1 MAAQGYNSTA
11 VIGNGTTGY
20 QTDIVVKDLDLDV
33 SNRVK
38 DDTPVLNMC
47 MAKKR
52 KVVSTL
58 PLWTNDVYRLPQIQA
73 NQEGQAVSGGL
84 VEQQSRAN
92 LGNYTQIFS
101 TVVGATGT
109 ARAVEQSGGD
119 PQAYQE
125 VKQLIELMFDVE
137 AQIVRADQIGTKYS
151 GQSGSAVGFAGNLTA
166 PYTTSTTTYTAV
178 GQGATEYVYTASG
191 NVSTLSSFVSNVGG
205 QQGANV
211 QYQSQ
216 TSVTAP
222 SSTPPVAN
230 VSGQT
235 TTTYGPQTG
244 RRMGSLNAFAGT
256 HSFNPAPWTNF
267 YTVYNNENTDVTTNG
282 TANVLVIGGQ
292 AGTNNGEG
300 LGSNYYSYSG
310 ALQQFAPSLYK
321 QLVTTA
327 EQRFN
332 AKIRTIVCPTSLRT
346 HLSDTMPTSRSIN
359 RVNSERGDTIATYE
373 GDFNY
378 TYEIFDSWIM
388 DQVGV
393 GNSIYFLNEE
403 VLQWGSLRDL
413 GPNNEVFS
421 NADASLDQFILEGT
435 LIVRNPAGVAALHD
449 ISPLGTY
456 VGVNPSTG
464 ASGSLRS
471 TTYVGRLNAWDANG
485 F

>member
-1 MAAQGYNSTA
+1 MATITTA
-11 VIGNGTTGY
+11 TIGNGTGNY
-20 QTDIVVKDLDLDV
+20 RTDIVVKDLDLDV

-58 PLWTNDVYRLPQIQA
+58 PLWTNDVYRAPAAQA
-73 NQEGQAVSGGL
+73 NQEGAAIDSASA
-84 VEQQSRAN
+84 ESNSRAN

-137 AQIVRADQIGTKYS
+137 AQLVRNDQIGTKYS
-151 GQSGSAVGFAGNLTA
+151 GQAGTA
-166 PYTTSTTTYTAV
+166 ITDPGTATT
-178 GQGATEYVYTASG
+178 G
-191 NVSTLSSFVSNVGG
+191 
-205 QQGANV
+205 
-211 QYQSQ
+211 
-216 TSVTAP
+216 
-222 SSTPPVAN
+222 
-230 VSGQT
+230 
-235 TTTYGPQTG
+235 G
-244 RRMGSLNAFAGT
+244 RRMGSLNAFAAT
-256 HSFNPAPWTNF
+256 HSFNAGDSTGNLTVSGNQIRTNF
-267 YTVYNNENTDVTTNG
+267 NLEASDTVGYQQLSSGTTAFIIGG
-282 TANVLVIGGQ
+282 TASASGSTTV
-292 AGTNNGEG
+292 TNNGEG
-300 LGSNYYSYSG
+300 LGSSYYTYTAS
-310 ALQQFAPSLYK
+310 LQQFAPSLYK

-327 EQRFN
+327 EKRFN
-332 AKIRTIVCPTSLRT
+332 AKIRTVVCPTSLRT
-346 HLSDTMPTSRSIN
+346 HLSDTMPTSRGIN

-388 DQVGV
+388 DQVGAS
-393 GNSIYFLNEE
+393 NQIYFMNEE

-421 NADASLDQFILEGT
+421 NADASLDQFIMEGT
-435 LIVRNPAGVAALHD
+435 LIVRNPAGVAVLHD
-449 ISPLGTY
+449 IDPSGTY
-456 VGVNPSTG
+456 VGVSGGANNDYG
-464 ASGSLRS
+464 ASGSLRAS
-471 TTYVGRLNAWDANG
+471 VYVQRLNAWDAQS

>member
-1 MAAQGYNSTA
+1 MATVTTSA
-11 VIGNGTTGY
+11 IGNGTTSY

-58 PLWTNDVYRLPQIQA
+58 PLWTNDVYRAPAAQA
-73 NQEGQAVSGGL
+73 NQEGAAVSSASA
-84 VEQQSRAN
+84 ESNSRAN

-137 AQIVRADQIGTKYS
+137 AQLVRNDQIGTKYA
-151 GQSGSAVGFAGNLTA
+151 GQAGTA
-166 PYTTSTTTYTAV
+166 ITNPGTATT
-178 GQGATEYVYTASG
+178 G
-191 NVSTLSSFVSNVGG
+191 
-205 QQGANV
+205 
-211 QYQSQ
+211 
-216 TSVTAP
+216 
-222 SSTPPVAN
+222 
-230 VSGQT
+230 
-235 TTTYGPQTG
+235 G
-244 RRMGSLNAFAGT
+244 RRMGSLASFAGT
-256 HSFNPAPWTNF
+256 WSVNAGDGTGNLS
-267 YTVYNNENTDVTTNG
+267 VAGNRVTTNFNFESSDTTGYQTLTSGSTAFIIGG
-282 TANVLVIGGQ
+282 TAAATGSTTI
-292 AGTNNGEG
+292 TNNGEG
-300 LGSNYYSYSG
+300 LGSSFYTYTSN
-310 ALQQFAPSLYK
+310 LQQFAPSLYK

-327 EQRFN
+327 EKRFN

-346 HLSDTMPTSRSIN
+346 HLSDTMPTSRGIN

-388 DQVGV
+388 DQVGAS
-393 GNSIYFLNEE
+393 NQIYFLNDE

-421 NADASLDQFILEGT
+421 NADASLDQFLLEGT
-435 LIVRNPAGVAALHD
+435 LIVRNPAGVAVLGD
-449 ISPLGTY
+449 ISASGTY
-456 VGVNPSTG
+456 VGVSGGSTNNYGAEGQLRPSV
-464 ASGSLRS
+464 
-471 TTYVGRLNAWDANG
+471 YVQRLNAWDNQS

>member
-11 VIGNGTTGY
+11 VIGNGTGSY

-73 NQEGQAVSGGL
+73 NQEGQAVSSAL
-84 VEQQSRAN
+84 VESQSRAN

-137 AQIVRADQIGTKYS
+137 AQIVRNDQIGTKYS
-151 GQSGSAVGFAGNLTA
+151 GQAGSAVGFAGNVVG
-166 PYTTSTTTYTAV
+166 TTTNINTGTLTGNAGVAGYT
-178 GQGATEYVYTASG
+178 
-191 NVSTLSSFVSNVGG
+191 FVSNVTGNQGG
-205 QQGANV
+205 NV
-211 QYQSQ
+211 QYVSYS
-216 TSVTAP
+216 SVTAP
-222 SSTPPVAN
+222 SSTPPVVP
-230 VSGQT
+230 VSGS

-256 HSFNPAPWTNF
+256 HSFNPSNASPF
-267 YTVYNNENTDVTTNG
+267 YTVYNSETADTPVVG
-282 TANVLVIGGQ
+282 AANVLTIGGSV
-292 AGTNNGEG
+292 ASTLATPTNNGEY
-300 LGSNYYSYSG
+300 LGSSFYSYTSS
-310 ALQQFAPSLYK
+310 LQQFAPSLYK

-393 GNSIYFLNEE
+393 GNQIYFLNEE

-435 LIVRNPAGVAALHD
+435 LIVRNPAGVAVLHD
-449 ISPLGTY
+449 ISPLGSY

-471 TTYVGRLNAWDANG
+471 TTYVQRLNAWDNNS

>member
-1 MAAQGYNSTA
+1 MAAAGYNSTA

-58 PLWTNDVYRLPQIQA
+58 PLWTNDVYRLPAIQA
-73 NQEGQAVSGGL
+73 NQEGQAVSSAL

-151 GQSGSAVGFAGNLTA
+151 GQAGSAYGFAGNIIGTA
-166 PYTTSTTTYTAV
+166 TATTSAQVPTLPATTYNPAV
-178 GQGATEYVYTASG
+178 TGEI
-191 NVSTLSSFVSNVGG
+191 GG
-205 QQGANV
+205 NV
-211 QYQSQ
+211 QYN
-216 TSVTAP
+216 TNVYLNAV
-222 SSTPPVAN
+222 SSTPPVTP
-230 VSGQT
+230 VSGT

-244 RRMGSLNAFAGT
+244 RRMGSLNSFAGT
-256 HSFNPAPWTNF
+256 HSFNPSPSANF
-267 YTVYNNENTDVTTNG
+267 YTVFNAEGTDVTTQG
-282 TANVLVIGGQ
+282 TANVLTIGGG
-292 AGTNNGEG
+292 ASNANNGEY
-300 LGSNYYSYSG
+300 LGSSFYTYTSS
-310 ALQQFAPSLYK
+310 LQQFAPSLYK

-346 HLSDTMPTSRSIN
+346 HLSDTMPTSRSLN

-388 DQVGV
+388 DQVGA
-393 GNSIYFLNEE
+393 GNNIYFLNEE

-435 LIVRNPAGVAALHD
+435 LIVRNPAGVAVLHD
-449 ISPLGTY
+449 ISPNGTY

-471 TTYVGRLNAWDANG
+471 TTYVGRLNAWDNSS

>member
-1 MAAQGYNSTA
+1 MAYNSTTA
-11 VIGNGTTGY
+11 IGNGTGAY

-58 PLWTNDVYRLPQIQA
+58 PLWTNDTYRLPQIQA
-73 NQEGQAVSGGL
+73 QLEGAAVSSSL
-84 VEQQSRAN
+84 VEAQSRAN

-137 AQIVRADQIGTKYS
+137 AQIVRNDQIGTKFS
-151 GQSGSAVGFAGNLTA
+151 GQSGLALGVSIPA
-166 PYTTSTTTYTAV
+166 PTFT
-178 GQGATEYVYTASG
+178 G
-191 NVSTLSSFVSNVGG
+191 NVTNPGNTS
-205 QQGANV
+205 ANV
-211 QYQSQ
+211 Q
-216 TSVTAP
+216 
-222 SSTPPVAN
+222 VAATN
-230 VSGQT
+230 GV
-235 TTTYGPQTG
+235 GPAVATG

-256 HSFNPAPWTNF
+256 HSFNPLSGSTY
-267 YTVYNNENTDVTTNG
+267 YTYFNNESSDAQIAG
-282 TANVLVIGGQ
+282 TANVWQVGGQ
-292 AGTNNGEG
+292 ITSGPTMDNNGEA
-300 LGSNYYSYSG
+300 LGSSYYVYTG
-310 ALQQFAPSLYK
+310 TLQQFSPSLYK

-388 DQVGV
+388 DSVGA
-393 GNSIYFLNEE
+393 GNQIYFLNEE

-421 NADASLDQFILEGT
+421 NADASLDQFIMEGC

-449 ISPLGTY
+449 ISASGAY
-456 VGVNPSTG
+456 SGFTG
-464 ASGSLRS
+464 SGATTITGSLRAS
-471 TTYVGRLNAWDANG
+471 TNVVRLNSFGGAS

>member
-1 MAAQGYNSTA
+1 MAYNSTTA
-11 VIGNGTTGY
+11 IGNGTGAY

-58 PLWTNDVYRLPQIQA
+58 PLWTNDVYRTPQIQA
-73 NQEGQAVSGGL
+73 QLEGAAVSSSL
-84 VEQQSRAN
+84 VEAQSRAN

-101 TVVGATGT
+101 TVVGSTGT

-137 AQIVRADQIGTKYS
+137 AQIVRNDQIGTKYS
-151 GQSGSAVGFAGNLTA
+151 GQSGAALGISIPTAGGT
-166 PYTTSTTTYTAV
+166 
-178 GQGATEYVYTASG
+178 SG
-191 NVSTLSSFVSNVGG
+191 NVTVPANTS
-205 QQGANV
+205 ANV
-211 QYQSQ
+211 K
-216 TSVTAP
+216 
-222 SSTPPVAN
+222 VADTN
-230 VSGQT
+230 GV
-235 TTTYGPQTG
+235 GPAVATG

-256 HSFNPAPWTNF
+256 HSFNPATGTS
-267 YTVYNNENTDVTTNG
+267 YLTVFNNESSDATTNG
-282 TANVLVIGGQ
+282 AANTWIVGGSLSS
-292 AGTNNGEG
+292 GTLTNTGEG
-300 LGSNYYSYSG
+300 LGSSYYSYTG
-310 ALQQFAPSLYK
+310 TLQQFAPSLYK

-359 RVNSERGDTIATYE
+359 RVNAERGDTIATYE

-388 DQVGV
+388 DQVGA
-393 GNSIYFLNEE
+393 GNQIYFLNEE

-421 NADASLDQFILEGT
+421 NADASLDQFIMEGT
-435 LIVRNPAGVAALHD
+435 LIVRNPAGVGVLHD
-449 ISPLGTY
+449 I
-456 VGVNPSTG
+456 GVAGQSVSFGSGNGG
-464 ASGSLRS
+464 ASSVLGGIRS
-471 TTYVGRLNAWDANG
+471 STIVVRLNAWDSNS

>member
-1 MAAQGYNSTA
+1 MATITTSA
-11 VIGNGTTGY
+11 IGNGTTSY

-58 PLWTNDVYRLPQIQA
+58 PLWTNDVYRQPQIQA
-73 NQEGQAVSGGL
+73 VPEGAAVSASNA
-84 VEQQSRAN
+84 ESNSRAN
-92 LGNYTQIFS
+92 LGNYTQIFQ
-101 TVVGATGT
+101 TTVGATGT

-137 AQIVRADQIGTKYS
+137 AQLVRNDQIGTKYS
-151 GQSGSAVGFAGNLTA
+151 GQSGLAYGFSGDNTNA
-166 PYTTSTTTYTAV
+166 
-178 GQGATEYVYTASG
+178 QGV
-191 NVSTLSSFVSNVGG
+191 NVAL
-205 QQGANV
+205 
-211 QYQSQ
+211 QS
-216 TSVTAP
+216 
-222 SSTPPVAN
+222 PV
-230 VSGQT
+230 
-235 TTTYGPQTG
+235 QTG
-244 RRMGSLNAFAGT
+244 RRMGSLNSFAGT
-256 HSFNPAPWTNF
+256 HSFNTGDGTGNLSVSTNRITTNF
-267 YTVYNNENTDVTTNG
+267 NLEGSDTVGYQTLTSGSRAFIIGG
-282 TANVLVIGGQ
+282 TASA
-292 AGTNNGEG
+292 AGSTTITNNGEG
-300 LGSNYYSYSG
+300 LGSSYYTYT
-310 ALQQFAPSLYK
+310 AQLQQFAPSIYK

-346 HLSDTMPTSRSIN
+346 HLSDTMPTSRGIN

-388 DQVGV
+388 DQVGA
-393 GNSIYFLNEE
+393 GNQIYFLNEE

-421 NADASLDQFILEGT
+421 NADASLDQFIMEGT
-435 LIVRNPAGVAALHD
+435 LIVRNPAGVGVLHD
-449 ISPLGTY
+449 ISASGTY
-456 VGVNPSTG
+456 VGVSGGSTNNYG
-464 ASGSLRS
+464 ASGSLRPS
-471 TTYVGRLNAWDANG
+471 AFVLRLNAFDAQS